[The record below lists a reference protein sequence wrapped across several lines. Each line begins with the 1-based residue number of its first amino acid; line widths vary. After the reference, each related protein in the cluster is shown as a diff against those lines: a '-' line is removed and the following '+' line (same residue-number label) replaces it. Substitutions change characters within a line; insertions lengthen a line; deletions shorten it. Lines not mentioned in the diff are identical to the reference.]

1 MGQAML
7 GLLYAEGGGV
17 EQNDIEE
24 EKWLRK
30 AAGRGIK
37 DPEMAEEVR
46 LALAEIENKANDR

>member
-1 MGQAML
+1 M
-7 GLLYAEGGGV
+7 
-17 EQNDIEE
+17 EQNDIEA

-30 AAGRGIK
+30 AAGRGIE